1 MPKSQEFPK
10 VFGKLT
16 VKTGRAVELPGY
28 GTIEIAS
35 YSHEKNR
42 ALLVFKPIVPPAG
55 ESNEDA
61 LMRIVDQMGC
71 QRGLRERFEALIGG
85 FKSNVQWPALYQQ
98 IPPSKPEEAWPG
110 IPLPAKEPTVDG
122 VGGPQ

>member
-42 ALLVFKPIVPPAG
+42 ALLVFKPIVPPATEKG
-55 ESNEDA
+55 
-61 LMRIVDQMGC
+61 
-71 QRGLRERFEALIGG
+71 
-85 FKSNVQWPALYQQ
+85 
-98 IPPSKPEEAWPG
+98 KPEEAWPG
-110 IPLPAKEPTVDG
+110 IPLPAKEPAVDS
-122 VGGPQ
+122 VSGPQ